1 MNLSPNA
8 SRRTTGALRQ
18 RTRRCSVAA
27 AALITVSLLAAT
39 TPSGA
44 APHASGVARVA
55 TKGIEDQ
62 PYPVGVRDAHEPSGI
77 APPTA
82 TALRGY
88 RHTYTQDFAGH
99 VLPKGWGTFD
109 GVPQGD
115 DQSHW
120 LPSHVVVSGG
130 LVRLIA
136 SKDAAGTWI
145 TGGVS
150 QFSVGRA
157 YGAYFI
163 RSRVTGPGPDQ
174 NEMLWPVAPVWPP
187 EVDFNE
193 MGYSPKST
201 SWTVH
206 YGHGSAFVQ
215 TTRSFNMERWHTWG
229 LIWTPKKMTF
239 IIDGHSWGSLTD
251 VQQIP
256 HQKMMLDVQQ
266 QVWCHPRLACPT
278 RSSALE
284 VDWVAEYVKG

>member
-1 MNLSPNA
+1 MNLSPSA
-8 SRRTTGALRQ
+8 SHRTTGTLRQ
-18 RTRRCSVAA
+18 RTRRLSVAA
-27 AALITVSLLAAT
+27 AALITVSMLAAT

-44 APHASGVARVA
+44 TPHAGRATQAS
-55 TKGIEDQ
+55 TKGIGDQ
-62 PYPVGVRDAHEPSGI
+62 PFPVGVRAAHEPSGI
-77 APPTA
+77 APPSA
-82 TALRGY
+82 TALAGY
-88 RHTYTQDFAGH
+88 RRTYTQDFAGH
-99 VLPKGWGTFD
+99 ALPKGWGTFD
-109 GVPQGD
+109 GVPEGD
-115 DQSHW
+115 NQSHW
-120 LPSHVVVSGG
+120 LPSHVVVSSG

-136 SKDAAGTWI
+136 SKDASGQWV

-193 MGYSPKST
+193 MGYSTKST

-206 YGHGSAFVQ
+206 YGHGSAFTQ

-239 IIDGHSWGSLTD
+239 IIDGHSWGTLTNFA
-251 VQQIP
+251 QIP

-278 RSSALE
+278 RASALE
-284 VDWVAEYVKG
+284 VDWVAEYVKK